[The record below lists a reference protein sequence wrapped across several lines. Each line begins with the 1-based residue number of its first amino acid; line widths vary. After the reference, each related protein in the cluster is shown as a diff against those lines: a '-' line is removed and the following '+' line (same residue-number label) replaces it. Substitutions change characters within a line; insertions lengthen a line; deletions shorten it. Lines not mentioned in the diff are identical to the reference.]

1 MASPM
6 DPPSTGRRLPP
17 NSGHPPSTTI
27 TPTSPGASGNTT
39 PGAVVPLTPTIEGGV
54 ATPRT
59 FPVPAGGSSGPV
71 GIANSN
77 WHGKLISVAPNP
89 RFRAKGEAA
98 FRGAESTLIRFRI
111 VEGPPFVD
119 NRPVVPPATVNL
131 TPGLLEEVEVDRGG
145 NDPFP
150 TPTNRVRISVFGSRI
165 SYNVIPSPG
174 GHERWPGWDRGR
186 RLRLLSF
193 PAQLIFHERT
203 GDSSVRFF
211 LSAGTASF
219 AASPKTVDASRP
231 PTQPHLLV

>member
-1 MASPM
+1 M
-6 DPPSTGRRLPP
+6 
-17 NSGHPPSTTI
+17 I
-27 TPTSPGASGNTT
+27 
-39 PGAVVPLTPTIEGGV
+39 VPLTPTIEGGV

-59 FPVPAGGSSGPV
+59 FPFPGGGASGPV

-98 FRGAESTLIRFRI
+98 FRGAEPSLIRFRI

-150 TPTNRVRISVFGSRI
+150 TPTNRVRIRVFGSRI
-165 SYNVIPSPG
+165 SYNVNPSLG
-174 GHERWPGWDRGR
+174 GTNAGLDM
-186 RLRLLSF
+186 
-193 PAQLIFHERT
+193 T
-203 GDSSVRFF
+203 G
-211 LSAGTASF
+211 GGGF
-219 AASPKTVDASRP
+219 AF
-231 PTQPHLLV
+231 